1 MKNENA
7 LNNFEVLKIQLK
19 RLKTEHKE
27 LDERVSGSKEQI
39 LDPLLL
45 GRLKKEKLL
54 IKDKIKKIQDKIT
67 PNIIA

>member
-1 MKNENA
+1 
-7 LNNFEVLKIQLK
+7 LKIQLK

-27 LDERVSGSKEQI
+27 LDERVSGSEEKI